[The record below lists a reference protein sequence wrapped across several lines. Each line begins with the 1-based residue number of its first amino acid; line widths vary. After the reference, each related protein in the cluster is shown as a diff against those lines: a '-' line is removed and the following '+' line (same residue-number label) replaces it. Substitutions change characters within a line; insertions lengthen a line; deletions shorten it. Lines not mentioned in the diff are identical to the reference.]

1 VVGDAHRH
9 ALRLDAL
16 GDRQLLGRVE
26 DREVDVAG
34 IVELEGPV
42 LAHGDA
48 EQARAGPSGPLA
60 DMGQRPARH
69 LQPHGLGQGGVQG
82 RVGEAG
88 QGAGHRVQ
96 VPDPAQ
102 VAQGGQQVQV
112 GLQLAHRRRAVS
124 KSGSAPTASAAAR
137 IRPGAPSG
145 SPSRIDGSRLAVAPR
160 QAGQV
165 GRGGKHRRQGGPG
178 GLDQGAAS
186 PTRRVIVSCARSAA
200 LGSTDGAAG
209 GEAFEQAS
217 HGGNP
222 MIALASRLVRIDQ
235 ELACDAT
242 VVALRGDIRADYA
255 KALMKAQ
262 MGVSVSPLACGWA
275 THPLILRVSL
285 LNHREPGLARD
296 VTGFLSIT
304 FLAVAAMAI
313 VWSVAPRGPDFRD
326 LKPGLAAQINPYTG
340 AIVWVKVDN

>member
-1 VVGDAHRH
+1 MIELFALALIRAQIAAAAAVLLVILLRPVGR
-9 ALRLDAL
+9 RLF
-16 GDRQLLGRVE
+16 
-26 DREVDVAG
+26 
-34 IVELEGPV
+34 
-42 LAHGDA
+42 
-48 EQARAGPSGPLA
+48 
-60 DMGQRPARH
+60 
-69 LQPHGLGQGGVQG
+69 
-82 RVGEAG
+82 
-88 QGAGHRVQ
+88 GA
-96 VPDPAQ
+96 
-102 VAQGGQQVQV
+102 
-112 GLQLAHRRRAVS
+112 RRAYGLWAIVP
-124 KSGSAPTASAAAR
+124 AASAAAFF
-137 IRPGAPSG
+137 PSLAETMEMG
-145 SPSRIDGSRLAVAPR
+145 SPATPLGAWAMKLTLLWL
-160 QAGQV
+160 
-165 GRGGKHRRQGGPG
+165 GGCAIAIGVLVLREHLFRRRVR
-178 GLDQGAAS
+178 QGAAGPAVVGALWPRIVLPS
-186 PTRRVIVSCARSAA
+186 DFAQRFDAREREMIQLHERTHINRGDPIANLVI
-200 LGSTDGAAG
+200 AG
-209 GEAFEQAS
+209 IGVV
-217 HGGNP
+217 GWCNP